1 MANIVYNKFKAG
13 VGDAS
18 IDWLNDVIKA
28 MLVTSSYTPNADDT
42 FIDAG
47 GANDP
52 IDHEL
57 SGTGYAAGFAG
68 AGRKTLSAKAVN
80 QDDANDRAEFDDTAD
95 LTWTGID
102 AGTAA
107 GVLIYKHITSD
118 ALSIPI
124 AWIDTGGWPVVT
136 NGGDL
141 TIQWNAEGIIQL
153 T

>member
-1 MANIVYNKFKAG
+1 MASVLFNLGKKELLDG
-13 VGDAS
+13 T
-18 IDWLNDVIKA
+18 IDLGANTIKA
-28 MLVTSSYTPNADDT
+28 MLVTSSYVPNADND
-42 FIDAG
+42 FVDDG

-68 AGRKTLSAKAVN
+68 SGRKTLGSIAITEV
-80 QDDANDRAEFDDTAD
+80 DGSDRAEFDAAN
-95 LTWTGID
+95 LTWAGID

-107 GVLIYKHITSD
+107 GIIIYRHLTSD
-118 ALSIPI
+118 LLSTLI
-124 AWIDTGGWPVVT
+124 AFIDTGGFPVVT

-141 TIQWNAEGIIQL
+141 TITWNAAGIIHL

>member
-1 MANIVYNKFKAG
+1 MASLTYNLGRKEILDG
-13 VGDAS
+13 T
-18 IDWLNDVIKA
+18 IDLGADVIKA
-28 MLVTSSYTPNADDT
+28 MLVTSSYVANVDNDFVDD
-42 FIDAG
+42 A

-68 AGRKTLSAKAVN
+68 AGRKTLGSIAITE
-80 QDDANDRAEFDDTAD
+80 DDTNDTAEFNAAN

-107 GVLIYKHITSD
+107 AVIIYRHLTSD
-118 ALSIPI
+118 ALSTMI
-124 AWIDTGGWPVVT
+124 AYIDTGGFPVVT
-136 NGGDL
+136 NSGDL
-141 TIQWNAEGIIQL
+141 TITWNAEGIIQL